1 MRRGAKGADAGAK
14 AKRPTTT
21 QQSTS
26 ARRSTTYALAL
37 HGVEF
42 PVTVTKKSVRRL
54 TLRVHPPDG
63 DVRVTSP
70 QRLSEAEVRSF
81 VHDHLEW
88 IRKHRDRIQ
97 ALPRPAAPAFVPGEV
112 HFVAGSARRLVVRN
126 GARRARVTAGD
137 DDTLVLSAP
146 GFADAATRARALER
160 FYREALR
167 TALPPLI
174 AHWEPRMAV
183 RVAEWGVK
191 RMKTRWGSCNPRARR
206 IWLNLELA
214 KRRHELLEYVVVHEM
229 AHIHVADHGP
239 AFQALMTKH
248 LPGWRSLRRELNAW
262 PTWAAHPPHDVL
274 PAGNRPRSRPGSD
287 GDPLDQEPDA

>member
-1 MRRGAKGADAGAK
+1 VRRGARSAGAK
-14 AKRPTTT
+14 SKRAPT
-21 QQSTS
+21 

-37 HGVEF
+37 RGVEF

-70 QRLSEAEVRSF
+70 QRLSESEVRSF
-81 VHDHLEW
+81 VHDHLDW
-88 IRKHRDRIQ
+88 IRKHRDRIR
-97 ALPRPAAPAFVPGEV
+97 ALPRPAEPAFEPGEI
-112 HFVAGSARRLVVRN
+112 HFVAGAARRLVVRN
-126 GARRARVTAGD
+126 GARSARVTVGD

-146 GFADAATRARALER
+146 AFVDAATRARALER
-160 FYREALR
+160 FYRESLR
-167 TALPPLI
+167 AALPPLV
-174 AHWEPRMAV
+174 ALWEPRMGV

-206 IWLNLELA
+206 IWLNLALA

-239 AFQALMTKH
+239 AFQALMTQH
-248 LPGWRSLRRELNAW
+248 LPAWRSLRRELNAW
-262 PTWAAHPPHDVL
+262 PTWAAHPPNDA
-274 PAGNRPRSRPGSD
+274 PASGSRPG
-287 GDPLDQEPDA
+287 GEHDPLDQEPDA